1 MDVLISSGLKSL
13 SVPVGKVFW
22 EVKKHANCAG
32 TRRPVI
38 ALVTYRFGLKV
49 FVKIDF
55 HIKDKEE
62 QGIEQRPPMMIE
74 HVCYGCILWLLYAM
88 TKYIVDKE
96 ISRTILWSLG
106 RDCRCKKMRR

>member
-1 MDVLISSGLKSL
+1 MVFCVVPPGIE
-13 SVPVGKVFW
+13 SV
-22 EVKKHANCAG
+22 
-32 TRRPVI
+32 TQ
-38 ALVTYRFGLKV
+38 GLKV

-62 QGIEQRPPMMIE
+62 QGIEQRPPMMIK

-96 ISRTILWSLG
+96 ISRAILWGLG
-106 RDCRCKKMRR
+106 RDCRCKENEAMTN

>member
-1 MDVLISSGLKSL
+1 
-13 SVPVGKVFW
+13 
-22 EVKKHANCAG
+22 
-32 TRRPVI
+32 
-38 ALVTYRFGLKV
+38 

-62 QGIEQRPPMMIE
+62 QGIEQRPPMMIK

-96 ISRTILWSLG
+96 ISRAILWGLG
-106 RDCRCKKMRR
+106 RDCRCKENEAMTN

>member
-1 MDVLISSGLKSL
+1 MDVLIGSGLKSL

-22 EVKKHANCAG
+22 EVEKHTNCAG
-32 TRRPVI
+32 DRRPVI
-38 ALVTYRFGLKV
+38 ALKV

-62 QGIEQRPPMMIE
+62 QGIEQRPPMMIK

-96 ISRTILWSLG
+96 ISRAILWGLG

>member
-1 MDVLISSGLKSL
+1 
-13 SVPVGKVFW
+13 
-22 EVKKHANCAG
+22 
-32 TRRPVI
+32 
-38 ALVTYRFGLKV
+38 
-49 FVKIDF
+49 
-55 HIKDKEE
+55 
-62 QGIEQRPPMMIE
+62 MMIE